1 MNPIEA
7 KEEYLIH
14 YGTKRHSGRYPWGSG
29 ENPYQHEM
37 HWFNPLTGKEENDE
51 FKFIETV
58 DEMRASNYIWKDPK
72 NGKEYSGNVAIAY
85 AMGMSTTDFRTLLS
99 LAKDDR
105 RLYLVN
111 EAKNYKEQGLSN
123 SEIAR
128 RMGFNNESSVR
139 SLLNTNSEA
148 RMQAARNTADILRE
162 AVDKQKMIDVGAGV
176 DSDLGVSREKLNE
189 ALAILKSEGYK
200 VLGARQVQATNRKQK
215 TTLRVLCAPEID
227 NKYIYD
233 NPEKVG
239 SVKNYS
245 SADNGETFN
254 PTFVYPKSMDS
265 SRVSIRYAEDGGAAK
280 DGVLEI
286 RRGVDD
292 LDMGASHYAQV
303 RILVDN
309 NRYLKGMAIY
319 GDDKDFPPGVD
330 IIFNTNKTKDV
341 AKLDVLK
348 KIGDD
353 PENPFGSLIKSG
365 INDPDDPNNDNF
377 RGGQSYYYDKNGNKQ
392 LSLINKRSEQ
402 GDWSEWSDKVPSQF
416 LSKQSKQLA
425 KRQLDLTLADKRS
438 EFDDIMSLTN
448 PTIKRRLLYS
458 FADDC
463 DAAAV
468 HLKATKFPDQKYK
481 VILPLNSIKDT
492 EVYAPSYKDGITVAL
507 VRYPHAGTFEIPIL
521 KVNNKQ
527 PEGKKVITNSSQDA
541 IGINIRV
548 AQRMSGADFDGDT
561 VMVIPCNSPQ
571 SKTTINSTKPLRGLE
586 NFDPSLEYAT
596 KKVDTGKVDKKGK
609 PIYDYYNSEGKKVSI
624 LSEHSKQIQMGIVS
638 NLITDMTIKGATEE
652 EMAKAV
658 RHSMVVIDA
667 VKHEL
672 DYKQSEV
679 DNDIQAL
686 RKEYQLHPDSNG
698 KYTVG
703 ASTLISRSKNE
714 IKIPKRRGSGRI
726 NPETGEMEY
735 KNAEPGYFIN
745 KNGKK
750 VKLTQKSTQM
760 AETKDARSLVSDVDP
775 GNGIESIYADYAN
788 ACKALANE
796 ARKAYLKTPR
806 LKYSPSAA
814 KTYAKEVA
822 SLNAA
827 LNIAERNAPRER
839 KANALAVS
847 KANERIAV
855 MESGGDKLTEKEKG
869 KVYQQEIV
877 KARAQFG
884 AKRTPIDISDRE
896 WEAIQAG
903 AISDTRLEKILKHT
917 DIDKIQERATPKGSK
932 MKLSDAKIA
941 KIKIMLAS
949 GYTIAQIAEDLH
961 VSSSTVSNYI

>member
-51 FKFIETV
+51 FKFIDTV

-111 EAKNYKEQGLSN
+111 EAKNYREQGLSK

-128 RMGFNNESSVR
+128 RMGYNNESSIR

-148 RMQAARNTADILRE
+148 RMQAARNTADILRD

-176 DSDLGVSREKLNE
+176 DSELGVSREKLNE

-200 VLGARQVQATNRKQK
+200 VLGARQPQTTNKTQK
-215 TTLRVLCAPEID
+215 TTIKVLCAPDID
-227 NKYIYD
+227 HKYIYH
-233 NPEKVG
+233 NFEKIG
-239 SVKNYS
+239 SVHDYTS
-245 SADNGETFN
+245 PDNGETFN

-265 SRVSIRYAEDGGAAK
+265 NRVAIRYSEDGGAAK
-280 DGVLEI
+280 DGVMEI
-286 RRGVDD
+286 RRGVED
-292 LDMGASHYAQV
+292 LDLGASHYAQV
-303 RILVDN
+303 RILVDD

-348 KIGDD
+348 KIGND

-365 INDPDDPNNDNF
+365 INDPDDPNSDNF
-377 RGGQSYYYDKNGNKQ
+377 KGGQSYYYDKNGKKQ
-392 LSLINKRSEQ
+392 LSLINKRAEE
-402 GDWSEWSDKVPSQF
+402 GDWTEWSDKVPSQF

-527 PEGKKVITNSSQDA
+527 PEGKKVITNASQDA

-624 LSEHSKQIQMGIVS
+624 LSDHSKQIQMGIVS

-760 AETKDARSLVSDVDP
+760 AETKDARSLISDVDP
-775 GNGIESIYADYAN
+775 GNGIESIYAQYAN
-788 ACKALANE
+788 SCKALANE
-796 ARKAYLKTPR
+796 ARKALLATPR

-814 KTYAKEVA
+814 KTYATEVA
-822 SLNAA
+822 ALNSK
-827 LNIAERNAPRER
+827 LNIAEKNAPRER
-839 KANALAVS
+839 KANALATAM
-847 KANERIAV
+847 ANKRIDIL
-855 MESGGDKLTEKEKG
+855 ESNGDKLTKSEIKKIQ
-869 KVYQQEIV
+869 QQEIV
-877 KARAQFG
+877 KARVKYG
-884 AKRTPIDISDRE
+884 AKRSPIDITDRE

-903 AISDTRLEKILKHT
+903 AISDSRLERILKHT
-917 DIDKIQERATPKGSK
+917 DLDKIQERATPKGSK
-932 MKLSDAKIA
+932 TKLNDAKIA
-941 KIKIMLAS
+941 KIKIMLSS

-961 VSSSTVSNYI
+961 VSPSTVSKYI